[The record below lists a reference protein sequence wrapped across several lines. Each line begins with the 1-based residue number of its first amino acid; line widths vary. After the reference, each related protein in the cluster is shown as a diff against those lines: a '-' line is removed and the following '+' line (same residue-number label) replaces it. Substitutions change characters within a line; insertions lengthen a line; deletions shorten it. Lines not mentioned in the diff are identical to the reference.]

1 MQCELSAEGGID
13 VSKLTDIIRRE
24 IDARAGGVQLTP
36 AVVVS
41 VQADFLRA
49 DVKLIENCAV
59 IKGMLNQ
66 SGNKLTVGQ
75 SVKVAYL
82 TLPSAG
88 WIAFTNGE
96 ADPIG
101 GGGGVQVESAAIITT
116 AEDFIVTQET
126 MIDYS
131 PATKVLYGAAPAF
144 IICQENYMLMAS
156 NWGNTEKALAVANEQ
171 YFPDAVH
178 YTGWYVDNNNIV
190 HRVEEYFDQYISQ
203 RTWSTSS
210 KGERIIR
217 RRRRIDYQY
226 PNNNPAETPVFVS
239 DNIGTFLPSGPGY
252 IQIKDIGNDTAALTN
267 YTSDMFMLSRTDA
280 IVHKNTLDA
289 ALAAFFPEGVEYAC
303 HVNIDTGYYNNGWGC
318 GGNRRDEIS
327 STSNTPII
335 FPFKDRAEQDFS
347 MGVTQRVE
355 PVED

>member
-1 MQCELSAEGGID
+1 VI
-13 VSKLTDIIRRE
+13 KLTDIIRRE

-36 AVVVS
+36 AEVIA
-41 VQADFLRA
+41 VQADFKRA
-49 DVKLIENCAV
+49 DVKLIENGAV
-59 IKGMLNQ
+59 IKGILNQ

-75 SVKVAYL
+75 SVKIAYQ

-101 GGGGVQVESAAIITT
+101 GGGGGIQVESAAIITT
-116 AEDFIVTQET
+116 AEDFIVTQEV

-131 PATKVLYGAAPAF
+131 PATKVVYGNAPAF

-156 NWGNTEKALAVANEQ
+156 NWGNTEKALAAANEQ
-171 YFPDAVH
+171 FFPDATH

-190 HRVEEYFDQYISQ
+190 HRVEEYFEQCISQ
-203 RTWSTSS
+203 RTWSTSG
-210 KGERIIR
+210 KGEQLIR
-217 RRRRIDYQY
+217 RRRRINYQY
-226 PNNNPAETPVFVS
+226 PNNDPTETPVFVS
-239 DNIGTFLPSGPGY
+239 DTTGTFFSGTTTY
-252 IQIKDIGNDTAALTN
+252 VVLKDIGNDTIALTN
-267 YTSDMFMLSRTDA
+267 YTADMFMLSRTDA
-280 IVHKNTLDA
+280 IVHKNTLNA
-289 ALAAFFPEGVEYAC
+289 SLAAFFPEDVEYAC
-303 HVNIDTGYYNNGWGC
+303 NVNIDTGYYNNGWGWA
-318 GGNRRDEIS
+318 GSRSDKVS

>member
-1 MQCELSAEGGID
+1 M
-13 VSKLTDIIRRE
+13 SKLTDIIRRE

-36 AVVVS
+36 AVVIS

-49 DVKLIENCAV
+49 DVKLIENGAI

-66 SGNKLTVGQ
+66 SGNKLVVGQ
-75 SVKVAYL
+75 SVKIAYQ

-101 GGGGVQVESAAIITT
+101 GGGGGIQVESAAILSSATV
-116 AEDFIVTQET
+116 EDFVITQEV

-156 NWGNTEKALAVANEQ
+156 NWGNTEKALAAANEQ
-171 YFPDAVH
+171 YFPDATH

-190 HRVEEYFDQYISQ
+190 HRVEEYFEQYISQ

-210 KGERIIR
+210 KGERLIR

-239 DNIGTFLPSGPGY
+239 DNIGTFLPYPYEY
-252 IQIKDIGNDTAALTN
+252 ITIKDIGNNTTALTN
-267 YTSDMFMLSRTDA
+267 YTADMFMLSRTDA
-280 IVHKNTLDA
+280 IVHKNTLNA
-289 ALAAFFPEGVEYAC
+289 ALAAFFPDDVEYAC
-303 HVNIDTGYYNNGWGC
+303 NVNIDTGYYNNGWGW
-318 GGNRRDEIS
+318 GGSLKDEIS
-327 STSNTPII
+327 STSATLII
-335 FPFKDRAEQDFS
+335 FPFKNRAEQDFS

-355 PVED
+355 PVEVSP